1 MSSQKAVLYGSN
13 FKADAGQLFSDTVA
27 KSGFTTV
34 ILFSINT
41 NQNGD
46 LLHDGAIIVSGGK
59 VDAAFQSIRIKEGVQ
74 LLKTGTVKR
83 VFFSMGGWGAKDIT
97 TVSNM
102 NDQIYN
108 TFVGNLKGLVAYSGV
123 DGFDFDM
130 EETYGNNIRDALV
143 KVTMTI
149 AMDMHLLVTYCPYQ
163 NESFWISCLQQ
174 VYSKAGNKQ
183 LVTWF
188 NLQCYAG
195 GVGNQPAAWKRAII
209 AANVGVQ
216 QDTQFIVAGLDSND
230 SAQTVQTKLQN
241 FNNPSNTLS
250 GGFLWESKELFA
262 DRKDVQQYAQA
273 IIKALPVPVR
283 LVLIINVDTK

>member
-1 MSSQKAVLYGSN
+1 MSSQKAVLYGTN
-13 FKADAGQLFSDTVA
+13 FKADANQLFSDTVG

-46 LLHDGAIIVSGGK
+46 ILHDGSTIVSGGK
-59 VDAAFQSIRIKEGVQ
+59 VDAAFQSIRIKEGIQ

-83 VFFSMGGWGAKDIT
+83 VFFSMGGSGAKDIT

-102 NDQIYN
+102 NDQTYN
-108 TFVGNLKGLVAYSGV
+108 TFVGNLKALVAYTQV
-123 DGFDFDM
+123 DGFDFDT

-143 KVTMTI
+143 KVTMTL

-163 NESFWISCLQQ
+163 NEGFWISCLQQ

-195 GVGNQPAAWKRAII
+195 GVGNQPATWKKAVI

-230 SAQTVQTKLQN
+230 STQTVQTKLHN
-241 FNNPSNTLS
+241 FNNPANTLS

-262 DRKDVQQYAQA
+262 DKKDVQQYAQA
-273 IIKALPVPVR
+273 IIKAFPVR
-283 LVLIINVDTK
+283 LVVIINVADE